1 MVQLESEFFQAGVPK
16 GIRQKYKPPFSP
28 LSDNAGRLFIRRSKR
43 RALVGEPALNAG
55 YRPKA
60 DVQPANSPAL
70 RMMLAQRSVQYVVRR
85 FVGVSLVWSHADI
98 NPNRIGDSFGLG
110 LVDSATG

>member
-28 LSDNAGRLFIRRSKR
+28 LSDNAGRLFIRRSKL

-70 RMMLAQRSVQYVVRR
+70 RMMLVQRSVQYVVRR

-98 NPNRIGDSFGLG
+98 NPNRRGDSFGLG